1 MPDLEVFRA
10 SLREEDDGKEGG
22 DEHEAAMFPGQ
33 VMVLETLP
41 SIEINAVDKEEA
53 DLSVGPHLV
62 EMTITNTGDWP
73 IEVGSHYR
81 ESKVIETYCNVIRYK
96 VV

>member
-1 MPDLEVFRA
+1 MPDLEVFCA
-10 SLREEDDGKEGG
+10 SLREEDHGKDGG
-22 DEHEAAMFPGQ
+22 DEHEASMIPGQ

-41 SIEINAVDKEEA
+41 SIEINAVDEEEA

-73 IEVGSHYR
+73 IQVGSHYR
-81 ESKVIETYCNVIRYK
+81 ESKVIETYCNVI
-96 VV
+96 